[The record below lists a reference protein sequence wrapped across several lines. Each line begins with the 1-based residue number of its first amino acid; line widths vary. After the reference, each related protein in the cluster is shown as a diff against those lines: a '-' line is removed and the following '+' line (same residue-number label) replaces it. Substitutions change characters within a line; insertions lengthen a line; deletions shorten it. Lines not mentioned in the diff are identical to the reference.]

1 MSLYKGKIKKTIT
14 KPKTKAKYIKKY
26 RGVVS
31 LLEMK
36 KSSEKY
42 LSIKPFLDEI
52 AALCEEPQPI
62 SRIRLFRSA
71 SIIRGLSSDSLEQWP
86 SFPSSPSP
94 QEKTR
99 PSTVNAMACLPP
111 EWTDTWF
118 KYRLFISDNDI

>member
-1 MSLYKGKIKKTIT
+1 MQKYTYPLNIIYAIKERTRHWNYRVVLLLNLN
-14 KPKTKAKYIKKY
+14 KY
-26 RGVVS
+26 
-31 LLEMK
+31 
-36 KSSEKY
+36 KY
-42 LSIKPFLDEI
+42 LDIKPFLDEI

-111 EWTDTWF
+111 EWTDTWC
-118 KYRLFISDNDI
+118 KYHLFISDIQNKYD